1 MGSGVHGE
9 GRSAQDLGFIYML
22 NGDTGISNTDSDGMT
37 ETPDN
42 NWIVTGPH
50 V

>member
-1 MGSGVHGE
+1 
-9 GRSAQDLGFIYML
+9 ML
-22 NGDTGISNTDSDGMT
+22 NGTGISNTDSDGMT